1 MLEPAQTDLTV
12 CLPDPFGGHLT
23 LPLMELDAQVEEPPQ
38 VSATEQKHKHKKKDK
53 HKHKHHK
60 KHKRDR
66 HAVSDQIPIQEEV
79 QVEGE
84 VARTGSE
91 DGELPG
97 PPVFEAS
104 TAAPIELEVSDA
116 KDPAD
121 SVSAA
126 PEHLK
131 NVSADRPGAK
141 RR

>member
-1 MLEPAQTDLTV
+1 
-12 CLPDPFGGHLT
+12 
-23 LPLMELDAQVEEPPQ
+23 MELDAQVEEPFQ

-66 HAVSDQIPIQEEV
+66 HAVPEQDPAQEEEL

-97 PPVFEAS
+97 PPVVEAPS
-104 TAAPIELEVSDA
+104 AAPIELEVADA

-121 SVSAA
+121 SISAGS
-126 PEHLK
+126 EHFK
-131 NVSADRPGAK
+131 VVSADRPGAK

>member
-1 MLEPAQTDLTV
+1 
-12 CLPDPFGGHLT
+12 
-23 LPLMELDAQVEEPPQ
+23 MELDAQVEEPLQ
-38 VSATEQKHKHKKKDK
+38 VSTTEQKQKHKKKDK

-60 KHKRDR
+60 KSKRDR
-66 HAVSDQIPIQEEV
+66 HSGAEQNPVPGGS

-97 PPVFEAS
+97 PPVVEAS
-104 TAAPIELEVSDA
+104 TAAPSEVEVTDA

-121 SVSAA
+121 SISAG
-126 PEHLK
+126 PEHK
-131 NVSADRPGAK
+131 KENSADRPVAK

>member
-1 MLEPAQTDLTV
+1 
-12 CLPDPFGGHLT
+12 
-23 LPLMELDAQVEEPPQ
+23 MELDAQVQEPFQ

-66 HAVSDQIPIQEEV
+66 HAVSEQNPAQKEF
-79 QVEGE
+79 QTEGE

-97 PPVFEAS
+97 PPVVEAS
-104 TAAPIELEVSDA
+104 SAAPIELEVTDA
-116 KDPAD
+116 KDPAEG
-121 SVSAA
+121 VSAG
-126 PEHLK
+126 PEHLEV
-131 NVSADRPGAK
+131 VSADRPGAK

>member
-1 MLEPAQTDLTV
+1 
-12 CLPDPFGGHLT
+12 
-23 LPLMELDAQVEEPPQ
+23 MELDAQVEEPPH

-60 KHKRDR
+60 KSKRDR
-66 HAVSDQIPIQEEV
+66 HGGSEQNPVPGL

-97 PPVFEAS
+97 SPVVEAS
-104 TAAPIELEVSDA
+104 TTAPVELEVTDA
-116 KDPAD
+116 KEPAD
-121 SVSAA
+121 SLPAG
-126 PEHLK
+126 PEHSK
-131 NVSADRPGAK
+131 VISADQLGAK